1 MQGVARHTTR
11 KDEEN
16 KRLPLAETGG
26 GRDEMRV
33 DDNRK
38 VTDMIKDQIEKTI
51 KVGKIEVR
59 RNDADW
65 FEHNVH
71 I

>member
-1 MQGVARHTTR
+1 M
-11 KDEEN
+11 
-16 KRLPLAETGG
+16 AETGG